1 MFVFNGVLGTDGLAN
16 VNATAVNKLLSKFD
30 INAVSEPLETPSNA
44 LYIPT
49 KNKTSLVK
57 GVTKLTHFGNYLEI
71 DLEMQ
76 YLIQWTQ
83 KEEFQ
88 VQFILQITEAM
99 F

>member
-1 MFVFNGVLGTDGLAN
+1 MGLPN

-30 INAVSEPLETPSNA
+30 IKAVSEPLETPSNA

-71 DLEMQ
+71 DLVMQ
-76 YLIQWTQ
+76 SLIQWII
-83 KEEFQ
+83 KEEFL
-88 VQFILQITEAM
+88 VQFILQMRVEM
-99 F
+99 FW